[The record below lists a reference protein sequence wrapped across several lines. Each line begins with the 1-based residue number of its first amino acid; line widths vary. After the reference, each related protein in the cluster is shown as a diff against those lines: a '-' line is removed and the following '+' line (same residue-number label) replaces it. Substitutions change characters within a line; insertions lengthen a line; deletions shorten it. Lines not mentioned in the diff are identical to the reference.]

1 MPTPHKTR
9 SGVMRNL
16 NVQPRSP
23 ASRVML
29 VCFCIMLTFAL
40 ACSACGGGS
49 EQRASHDPANEWGS
63 PDIYDDFSGTNPEF
77 QLDNPAGVAHGWYAD
92 GRFNITY
99 PAKGWWTWYS
109 GSSSAM
115 NFYVDVLVYNG
126 DQCLDRDAVGLLYRY
141 IQGSD
146 SGLMFGVTCGGGY
159 FKGLTGWLGA
169 GNGVCLF
176 TNANPSG
183 PTDLD
188 CSAIWEHPTSSHIND
203 GPGAANRLGVLA
215 QDNQIT
221 MYINGHEVDSITI
234 SPTVPQYGEFA
245 LYLGSTQP
253 DNASAS
259 FDDFSVWLEPSEGP

>member
-1 MPTPHKTR
+1 MQNIWDSRLGIISRLSRKTSR
-9 SGVMRNL
+9 SMSRNL
-16 NVQPRSP
+16 
-23 ASRVML
+23 
-29 VCFCIMLTFAL
+29 L
-40 ACSACGGGS
+40 ACTCFMLIFGIGCAACSGGS
-49 EQRASHDPANEWGS
+49 EQRASHDPASEMGA

-115 NFYVDVLVYNG
+115 NFYVDVVVYNG
-126 DQCLDRDAVGLLYRY
+126 DECVDRDAVGLLYRY

-176 TNANPSG
+176 TSDNPTG
-183 PTDLD
+183 PGDLD
-188 CSAIWEHPTSSHIND
+188 CSAIWEHPTDSHIND
-203 GPGAANRLGVLA
+203 GPGEANRLGVRA
-215 QDNQIT
+215 QGTQIT
-221 MYINGHEVDSITI
+221 MYINGHEVDSLTI
-234 SPTVPQYGEFA
+234 SSTVPQYGEFA
-245 LYLGSTQP
+245 LYLGSTQT

-259 FDDFSVWLEPSEGP
+259 FDDFSVWLEP